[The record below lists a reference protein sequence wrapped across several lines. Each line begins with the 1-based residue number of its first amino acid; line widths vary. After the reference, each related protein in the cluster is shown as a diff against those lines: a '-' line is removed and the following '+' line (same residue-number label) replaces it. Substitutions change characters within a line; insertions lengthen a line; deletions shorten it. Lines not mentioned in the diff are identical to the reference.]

1 MVQEIVKKD
10 AVGRDKPVAKKI
22 FINGKELKLK
32 FTMPI
37 WRDMEERVCIL
48 DEVYTVMHS
57 KERLHKENI
66 PTMAEIMSRGEITAD
81 EIMEHCD
88 PASMQAMIDEITL
101 VIAREISMKEKKYD
115 DHSVHDETLEEI
127 EKKEPRA
134 D

>member
-10 AVGRDKPVAKKI
+10 AAGRDRPVAKKL

-37 WRDMEERVCIL
+37 WRDLEERVCIL
-48 DEVYTVMHS
+48 DDVYTVLHS
-57 KERLHKENI
+57 KDRLKKENI
-66 PTMAEIMSRGEITAD
+66 PTMAEILCRGEITAD
-81 EIMEHCD
+81 EIMEECD
-88 PASMQAMIDEITL
+88 PATMQALIDEIVM
-101 VIAREISMKEKKYD
+101 VISRAISMKEKKYD

-127 EKKEPRA
+127 EKKEHRA